1 MPETL
6 PVIGLLQQAVPSD
19 IELGFREARASTSNV
34 VRDAIEPGLAWE
46 GFTMAA
52 NVGDT
57 QIQVGTGRFYKYGEI
72 YGRYENQIL
81 DLLNSLPSFDQQ
93 YLAICVGG
101 RVTSKVEG
109 RAFLRSTE
117 RNPDGSRNVYQKDT
131 QTQEIYLAELS
142 IVPGDIAATPRMP
155 TDVGNDRVVIAY
167 ALVSRA
173 GLVSITVATGN
184 RVTNARRQRVELARV
199 GAVLDGYAPRL
210 ASLNSALS
218 GLAAEVSGKATSAE
232 TRQIKVALAR
242 IQEALSIPDLRTDF
256 GGDHFLNDDESAAGF
271 AGYDAKVEE
280 GIRFP
285 AAAELTVPIRP
296 LSELDTSVM
305 RSGTLVLPAYAE
317 RRARIALGNA
327 GSIQLNT
334 FSINNEHTIIRAEM
348 SRQRQRFGAAFEVST
363 SSDFWRTGKATGLN
377 GPYQVFV
384 RNGENY
390 QAYDTGREDAEGH
403 QIVRLRRVWTD
414 FITGEIYTSRL
425 DDRHTLTGYDWVQTF
440 LQPEDAIV
448 VGIGP
453 HITKLPAAGG
463 AMTIGLCDTTE
474 AGAPDTN
481 RMFTHREVPVKDAQ
495 GKALWTL
502 SPGASMQAIT
512 ATLLTKGSNAGF
524 YVSTA
529 SDFWLAA
536 VDLETYRDGTLFF
549 RPTPVVFQSD
559 PSKAIM
565 FDQNVAD
572 FSRVRTELA
581 LRPLNLP
588 GGFNSIDI
596 LAKLVTPAGT
606 RAVFEVEQGG
616 QYRQLGV
623 DASLA
628 ATPETLPWRLV
639 FSGTSQL
646 QPMLDLA
653 DATVTLSRPKTSL
666 KHISTERTTPAAVR
680 TVFLTAT
687 LENFNSAKHT
697 CALKLFANNAEV
709 TPVATVDEPD
719 PADPKRIYRTAT
731 FTFAAPGITKFR
743 RIVQGTTNDTGDLF
757 HVAEVID
764 VTQAT

>member
-19 IELGFREARASTSNV
+19 VEFGFREARASTSNV
-34 VRDAIEPGLAWE
+34 VRDAVEPGLAFE
-46 GFTMAA
+46 GFNMAA
-52 NVGDT
+52 NPGDT

-81 DLLNSLPSFDQQ
+81 DLLNALPSFDQQ

-101 RVTSKVEG
+101 RVAYKIDG

-142 IVPGDIAATPRMP
+142 IVPGEIAVTPKMP

-167 ALVSRA
+167 ALVSRE
-173 GLVSITVATGN
+173 GLVSITVAADN
-184 RVTNARRQRVELARV
+184 RVSNVRRLRVEQRRQA
-199 GAVLDGYAPRL
+199 AILDGYAPRL

-256 GGDHFLNDDESAAGF
+256 GGDHFLNDDESATGF

-285 AAAELTVPIRP
+285 AAAELTVPIQP
-296 LSELDTSVM
+296 LSELDTSVV
-305 RSGTLVLPAYAE
+305 RSGTLVLPAYKP
-317 RRARIALGNA
+317 RRARIAVGNA

-377 GPYQVFV
+377 GPYQVFT
-384 RNGENY
+384 RNGENF

-403 QIVRLRRVWTD
+403 QIVRLRRYWTD
-414 FITGEIYTSRL
+414 IINGEIYTSRL
-425 DDRHTLTGYDWVQTF
+425 PDPHTLTGYDWVQTF

-448 VGIGP
+448 VGVGP
-453 HITKLPAAGG
+453 HVTKLPAVGG

-474 AGAPDTN
+474 AGAPNTN
-481 RMFTHREVPVKDAQ
+481 RMFTHREVPMKDAQ

-502 SPGASMQAIT
+502 SPGAQMQAIT
-512 ATLLTKGSNAGF
+512 ATLLTKGSNVGL
-524 YVSTA
+524 YLSTA
-529 SDFWLAA
+529 SDFWLAVA
-536 VDLETYRDGTLFF
+536 DLEAYRDGTLFY
-549 RPTPVVFQSD
+549 RPTPITFQQD
-559 PSKAIM
+559 VTRAIM
-565 FDQNVAD
+565 FDQDVAD
-572 FSRVRTELA
+572 FTRARTELA

-596 LAKLVTPAGT
+596 LARLVEPAGT

-616 QYRQLGV
+616 QHRQLGA

-628 ATPETLPWRLV
+628 GTPETLPWRLV

-653 DATVTLSRPKTSL
+653 DATVTLSRPKTAF

-680 TVFLTAT
+680 TVFVTVT
-687 LENFNSAKHT
+687 LENFDPAKHT

-709 TPVATVDEPD
+709 VPSAVVDEPD
-719 PADPKRIYRTAT
+719 PAVPRRLYRTGT
-731 FTFAAPGITKFR
+731 FVVAAPGITKFR
-743 RIVQGTTNDTGDLF
+743 RIVQGTTNDTGDLY
-757 HVAEVID
+757 HVAEIVD